1 MKAVIDQLIKN
12 PDMMREIG
20 FFWVFVIA
28 LIAASAYFAPV
39 IKQYLV
45 TKIKSS
51 ARIEQVIENCTAA
64 VNNNSEALR
73 NNSEALHANNDERDY
88 LARTRPRFRPAFP
101 RAERCADQNRKQATR
116 KVNL

>member
-1 MKAVIDQLIKN
+1 
-12 PDMMREIG
+12 MMREIG

-51 ARIEQVIENCTAA
+51 ARIE
-64 VNNNSEALR
+64 
-73 NNSEALHANNDERDY
+73 
-88 LARTRPRFRPAFP
+88 
-101 RAERCADQNRKQATR
+101 
-116 KVNL
+116 

>member
-1 MKAVIDQLIKN
+1 
-12 PDMMREIG
+12 MMREIG

-73 NNSEALHANNDERDY
+73 NNSEALHANNDERDTTVAI
-88 LARTRPRFRPAFP
+88 LREHDRASDLRFQEQNAALTRI
-101 RAERCADQNRKQATR
+101 
-116 KVNL
+116 VNKLQGR

>member
-1 MKAVIDQLIKN
+1 
-12 PDMMREIG
+12 MMREIG

-51 ARIEQVIENCTAA
+51 ARIEQVIENCTQTTTS
-64 VNNNSEALR
+64 V
-73 NNSEALHANNDERDY
+73 
-88 LARTRPRFRPAFP
+88 TRPSLS
-101 RAERCADQNRKQATR
+101 CANTTALQTCVSKSRTLR
-116 KVNL
+116 

>member
-1 MKAVIDQLIKN
+1 MIDQLIKN

-64 VNNNSEALR
+64 VNNNSEAL
-73 NNSEALHANNDERDY
+73 HANNDERDTTVAI
-88 LARTRPRFRPAFP
+88 LREHDRASDLRFQEQNAALTRIENKLQGR
-101 RAERCADQNRKQATR
+101 
-116 KVNL
+116 